1 MQIHLIA
8 IGKCRDKAILD
19 LVNTYAKRL
28 KPFASVKITEL
39 NAKSKDPKT
48 AQKEETD
55 LLLKACPKGSFIMA
69 LDERGKQFS
78 SQKFAQKIK
87 NIQEDGF
94 RDICLLIGGA
104 DGHTEHLRTQAQL
117 LLGLSEMTLPH
128 MLVRPVLMEQLY
140 RAYTLISGHPYHR
153 D

>member
-8 IGKCRDKAILD
+8 IGKCRDKAILS
-19 LVNTYAKRL
+19 LVETYAKRL
-28 KPFASVKITEL
+28 TPFAKVKIHEL
-39 NAKSKDPKT
+39 NAKAKEPKV
-48 AQKEETD
+48 AQAEETE
-55 LLLKACPKGSFIMA
+55 LLLKACPAGSFIMA

-78 SQKFAQKIK
+78 SQKFSQKIAQ
-87 NIQEDGF
+87 IQDSGI
-94 RDICLLIGGA
+94 RDICLLIGGS
-104 DGHTEHLRTQAQL
+104 DGHTDKLRQKANL

-128 MLVRPVLMEQLY
+128 MLVRPVLMEQVY